1 MLLTVAG
8 YADGRPAA
16 ATGEFNQTAF
26 AAAGQLADAILA
38 PLNRPAVVDCAATR
52 QWSC

>member
-1 MLLTVAG
+1 MLTVAG

-16 ATGEFNQTAF
+16 ATGEFN
-26 AAAGQLADAILA
+26 AAAFSAAQQLARQILA
-38 PLNRPAVVDCAATR
+38 PLNQPAVVNCARR